1 MNGHHGKEAW
11 VGGKPNHDWTGPEAP
26 DAIDFPQPSQ
36 MRSSN
41 AKAATSHLK
50 RAEGTFL
57 EEACRFKTGEDLD
70 DPCARL
76 ETHFKK
82 HGMDAITCRN
92 NPNDEKQMASAFD
105 SHPPFTVEKMK
116 VRNARV
122 RPKHDTH
129 DKQNDDDATE
139 CFMNS
144 LGEDPRQQI

>member
-1 MNGHHGKEAW
+1 MNGCCGKEAW

-50 RAEGTFL
+50 RTEGMFL
-57 EEACRFKTGEDLD
+57 EEAHRFKTGEDLD
-70 DPCARL
+70 DLCARL

-82 HGMDAITCRN
+82 HGMDAITHRN

-105 SHPPFTVEKMK
+105 SCLLFTVKKMK
-116 VRNARV
+116 VRNVTA

-144 LGEDPRQQI
+144 LGEDLRRRI